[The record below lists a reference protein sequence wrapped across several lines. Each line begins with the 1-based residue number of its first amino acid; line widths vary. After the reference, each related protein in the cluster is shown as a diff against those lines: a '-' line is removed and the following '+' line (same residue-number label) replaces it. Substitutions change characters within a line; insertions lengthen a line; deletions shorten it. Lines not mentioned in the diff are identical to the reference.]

1 MPRGRKKSEIQKYT
15 KSVRLTQEMLD
26 RVKTSNTSLSV
37 LVELGLKNL
46 ELVDQ
51 IVSLKVQL
59 KDKDFLLEQ
68 FKDQLYGGSQ

>member
-68 FKDQLYGGSQ
+68 LKDQLYGGSQ